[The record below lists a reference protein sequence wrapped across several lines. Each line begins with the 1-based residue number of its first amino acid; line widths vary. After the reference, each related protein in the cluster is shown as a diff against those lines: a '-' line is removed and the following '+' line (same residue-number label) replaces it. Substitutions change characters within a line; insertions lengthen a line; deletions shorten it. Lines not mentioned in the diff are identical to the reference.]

1 MHGLCQIDVS
11 QINSLFANVEYELAI
26 SFADQ
31 ISGRVTSSSKRTFNV
46 QSHIQIV
53 KKTQKPLNRSSC
65 IHKKNHVEYE
75 FLLSFESNI
84 ALPVDTDTV
93 ENIQK
98 LI

>member
-26 SFADQ
+26 RFADQ
-31 ISGRVTSSSKRTFNV
+31 ISGRVTSSSKRTINV

-65 IHKKNHVEYE
+65 IHKKTM
-75 FLLSFESNI
+75 SNM
-84 ALPVDTDTV
+84 
-93 ENIQK
+93 NFF
-98 LI
+98 